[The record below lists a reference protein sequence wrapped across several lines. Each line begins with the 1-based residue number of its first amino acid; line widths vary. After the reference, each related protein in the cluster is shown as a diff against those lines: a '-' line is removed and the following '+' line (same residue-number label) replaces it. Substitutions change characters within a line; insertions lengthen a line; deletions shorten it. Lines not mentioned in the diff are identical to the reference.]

1 MRIPVKAAS
10 LVAALIPFLG
20 FGPAS
25 VAQIPGISPPAAPA
39 PEKPEDPL
47 GRQTPRKSLSN
58 FLKAAE
64 AGKYDVAAEFLDMT
78 PSQRRLR
85 GAKAAKELQAVL
97 NAGYSSRIMSVS
109 DHEQGR
115 LDDGL
120 PPDRDSA
127 GEIVIADSA
136 VSLTMVRQDG
146 GPEFGHIWLISRETM
161 REVPELSH
169 KIPAYAFAESLPE
182 QLHLRFRGM
191 ALYQWLGVLLFFV
204 LAFFASWLLVR
215 LGVRVARRLGA
226 SIGGTPWPLVAVL
239 ALYLHSLVLQA
250 LQVPLLY
257 RTNYSRFV
265 GVFIL
270 IGLAWLLIRAV
281 DAGSEAAQQRAL
293 LKGNLSAG
301 SWIVMAR
308 RLLKVLVVSIAV
320 LVLLAGLGFN
330 VTTALA
336 GLGIGGIAIGFGA
349 QKTIENLFGGIS
361 VATDQVI
368 RVGDTCDFGGRI
380 GVVTDI
386 GLRSTRMKT
395 LERTE
400 LSIPNG
406 VLANMNVD
414 NLSQREKMLLRT
426 TFGLLYRTTPEQVE
440 NVLAGIREL
449 FAADPRVEWPGGRVN
464 FIAFAESSLNIEIF
478 CYILTPDFNEFM
490 QIREELLLKIMK
502 IVETAGTGFAFPSR
516 TVYVRKDTEGALA
529 EAAAPAEADAE

>member
-1 MRIPVKAAS
+1 MAAY
-10 LVAALIPFLG
+10 
-20 FGPAS
+20 
-25 VAQIPGISPPAAPA
+25 AQIPGISPPAATA
-39 PEKPEDPL
+39 PEKPEDLL

-64 AGKYDVAAEFLDMT
+64 AGNYDTAAEYLDLT
-78 PSQRRLR
+78 PSQRRTR
-85 GAKAAKELQAVL
+85 GARTAKELQAVL
-97 NAGYSSRIMSVS
+97 NTGYSSRVMAVS
-109 DHEQGR
+109 DHEQGSP
-115 LDDGL
+115 DDGL

-127 GEIVIADSA
+127 GEIAIADSA
-136 VSLTMVRQDG
+136 VALTMVRVDG
-146 GPEFGHIWLISRETM
+146 GSEYGHIWLISRETL

-182 QLHLRFRGM
+182 QLHMRFRGM

-204 LAFFASWLLVR
+204 LAFLASWLLVL
-215 LGVRVARRLGA
+215 LGVRAARRFGA
-226 SIGGTPWPLVAVL
+226 SLQGTPWPLVAVL
-239 ALYLHSLVLQA
+239 GLFLHSLVLQA

-281 DAGSEAAQQRAL
+281 DAGSEAAQQRAV

-301 SWIVMAR
+301 AWIVMAR
-308 RLLKVLVVSIAV
+308 RLLKVLAVGIAA

-368 RVGDTCDFGGRI
+368 RVGDICDFNGRV
-380 GVVTDI
+380 GVITDI

-414 NLSQREKMLLRT
+414 NLSQREKMLFRT
-426 TFGLLYRTTPEQVE
+426 TFGLLYRTTPEQVQE
-440 NVLAGIREL
+440 VLAAIRGL
-449 FAADPRVEWPGGRVN
+449 FAADDRVEWPGGRVN
-464 FIAFAESSLNIEIF
+464 FIAFADSSLNIEIF
-478 CYILTPDFNEFM
+478 CYILTNDFVEFVH
-490 QIREELLLKIMK
+490 IREDLLLKIMK
-502 IVETAGTGFAFPSR
+502 IVEAAGTAFAFPSR
-516 TVYVRKDTEGALA
+516 TVYVKKEDESALA
-529 EAAAPAEADAE
+529 ELAAPTQADAE